1 MKDILQHHWM
11 SEDTNSMRKGTMS
24 LLSLVLVP
32 ITVIIS
38 ITYIPIPIPIIH

>member
-1 MKDILQHHWM
+1 
-11 SEDTNSMRKGTMS
+11 MRKGTMS
-24 LLSLVLVP
+24 LLSLVLGP